1 MLPRVA
7 ETIRALIV
15 KRKGNPSFGE
25 MGIGAVGKGR
35 GPPETGGTR
44 SDREVWL
51 EFG

>member
-7 ETIRALIV
+7 KIIHALRV

-25 MGIGAVGKGR
+25 MGIGDVGKGR

-44 SDREVWL
+44 SDRDVWV